1 MYRPV
6 SVYVGL
12 RYLRANRKNHF
23 ISFISLTSIAGLT
36 LGVMVMILVLS
47 VLNGFHKE
55 LRERILG
62 MVPHAIIHSYEGPI
76 EDWQPLAAQLEQSPD
91 VMAAAPYTSGQ
102 GMLSFQGAVRGV
114 MVNGILP
121 AAEARVS
128 IVDQHMKIGSI
139 EELKP
144 GDFGI
149 MLGDLVARS
158 LGAQVGD
165 RVTLLLPEASVS
177 LGGVLPRMKRFTVVG
192 IFSVG
197 AELDATMTAIHIED
211 AGKVFGLKGKVEGIR
226 LKFEDLFEAPKASR
240 DLAATLPG
248 QYYSV
253 DWTRTQGNL
262 FQAIQLEKRMLG
274 LLMLIIVAVA
284 VFNIV
289 SSLVMLVVDKQ
300 SDIAVLKTLGA
311 DRSTILKIFIVLGST
326 IGFLGCSIGALLGIG
341 ASLVISDFVEKVE
354 EIFGIEFLSSDVYF
368 ISYFPSD
375 LHTSDVLLVTCS
387 AFAMSFIATL
397 YPAYS
402 ASKTE
407 PAEVLRYE

>member
-6 SVYVGL
+6 SVYIGL
-12 RYLRANRKNHF
+12 RYLRANRRNHF

-62 MVPHAIIHSYEGPI
+62 MVPHAVVHSYQGPI
-76 EDWQPLAAQLEQSPD
+76 EQWQALATMLEESPD
-91 VMAAAPYTSGQ
+91 VLAAAPYSSGQ
-102 GMLSFQGAVRGV
+102 GMLSFQGSVRGV

-121 AAEARVS
+121 SAEKNVS
-128 IVDQHMKIGSI
+128 IIDQHMKVGSI
-139 EELKP
+139 DALKA
-144 GDFGI
+144 GEFGI
-149 MLGDLVARS
+149 VLGDLVARS
-158 LGAQVGD
+158 LGARVGD
-165 RVTLLLPEASVS
+165 RITLLLPEASVTP
-177 LGGVLPRMKRFTVVG
+177 GGIFPRMKRFTVVG
-192 IFSVG
+192 TFSVG
-197 AELDATMTAIHIED
+197 AELDAALAVIHIED
-211 AGKVFGLKGKVEGIR
+211 AGKVFGIKGKVQGIR
-226 LKFEDLFEAPKASR
+226 LKFDDLFEAPAISR
-240 DLAATLPG
+240 ELAGKLPG
-248 QYYSV
+248 QYYST

-262 FQAIQLEKRMLG
+262 FQAVQLEKRMLG

-311 DRSTILKIFIVLGST
+311 DRATILKIFIVLGSV

-341 ASLVISDFVEKVE
+341 ASLVISDVVAKVE
-354 EIFGIEFLSSDVYF
+354 DIFGIQFLNSDVYF

-375 LHTSDVLLVTCS
+375 LHMSDVWLVTCS
-387 AFAMSFIATL
+387 AFFMSFIATL

-402 ASKTE
+402 ASRTE

>member
-6 SVYVGL
+6 SVYIGF

-23 ISFISLTSIAGLT
+23 ISFISFTSIAGLT

-47 VLNGFHKE
+47 VLNGFHQE

-62 MVPHAIIHSYEGPI
+62 MVPHAVIQSYRGPI
-76 EDWQPLAAQLEQSPD
+76 QDWQPLAERLEQSEA
-91 VMAAAPYTSGQ
+91 VVASAPYISGQ

-114 MVNGILP
+114 AVSGILP
-121 AAEARVS
+121 SAEKKVS
-128 IVDQHMKIGSI
+128 IVDQHMTAGSI
-139 EELKP
+139 DALEAGK
-144 GDFGI
+144 FGI
-149 MLGDLVARS
+149 VLGDLVARS
-158 LGAQVGD
+158 LGATIGD
-165 RVTLLLPEASVS
+165 RVTLLLPEASITP
-177 LGGVLPRMKRFTVVG
+177 GGVFPRLKRFTVVG

-197 AELDATMTAIHIED
+197 AELDASLTAIHITD
-211 AGKVFGLKGKVEGIR
+211 AGKVFGMKGKVEGVR
-226 LKFEDLFEAPKASR
+226 LKFKDLFAAPEQSR
-240 DLAATLPG
+240 QLAEQLSNH
-248 QYYSV
+248 YYST

-311 DRSTILKIFIVLGST
+311 DQATILKIFIILGCT
-326 IGFLGCSIGALLGIG
+326 IGFLGCTIGALLGIG
-341 ASLVISDFVEKVE
+341 ASLVISDFVAMIEQF
-354 EIFGIEFLSSDVYF
+354 FGIQFLNSDVYF

-375 LHTSDVLLVTCS
+375 LHFSDVLLVTCS
-387 AFAMSFIATL
+387 AFFMSFIATL

>member
-6 SVYVGL
+6 SVFIGL
-12 RYLRANRKNHF
+12 RYLRANRRNHF

-62 MVPHAIIHSYEGPI
+62 MVPHAVVHSYQGPI
-76 EDWQPLAAQLEQSPD
+76 EHWQALATMLEESPD
-91 VMAAAPYTSGQ
+91 VLAAAPYSSGQ
-102 GMLSFQGAVRGV
+102 GMLSFQGSVRGV

-121 AAEARVS
+121 SAEKNVS
-128 IVDQHMKIGSI
+128 IIDQHMKVGSI
-139 EELKP
+139 DALKA
-144 GDFGI
+144 GEFGI
-149 MLGDLVARS
+149 VLGDLVARS
-158 LGAQVGD
+158 LGARVGD
-165 RVTLLLPEASVS
+165 RITLLLPEASVTP
-177 LGGVLPRMKRFTVVG
+177 GGIFPRMKRFTVVG
-192 IFSVG
+192 TFSVG
-197 AELDATMTAIHIED
+197 AELDAALAVIHIED
-211 AGKVFGLKGKVEGIR
+211 AGKVFGIKGKVQGIR
-226 LKFEDLFEAPKASR
+226 LKFDDLFEAPAISR
-240 DLAATLPG
+240 QLAGQLPG
-248 QYYSV
+248 QYYST

-262 FQAIQLEKRMLG
+262 FQAVQLEKRMLG

-311 DRSTILKIFIVLGST
+311 DRATILKIFIVLGSI

-341 ASLVISDFVEKVE
+341 ASLVISDVVAKIED
-354 EIFGIEFLSSDVYF
+354 IFGIQFLNSDVYF

-375 LHTSDVLLVTCS
+375 LHMSDVWLVTCS
-387 AFAMSFIATL
+387 AFFMSFIATL

-402 ASKTE
+402 ASRTE

>member
-6 SVYVGL
+6 SVYIGL
-12 RYLRANRKNHF
+12 RYLRANRRNHF
-23 ISFISLTSIAGLT
+23 ISFISLTSVAGLT

-47 VLNGFHKE
+47 VVNGFHKE

-62 MVPHAIIHSYEGPI
+62 MVPHAVIHSYQGAI
-76 EDWQPLAAQLEQSPD
+76 EHWQPLALELENSPD
-91 VMAAAPYTSGQ
+91 VLASAPYSNGQ
-102 GMLSFQGAVRGV
+102 GMLSFQGSVRGV

-121 AAEARVS
+121 SAEKNVS
-128 IVDQHMKIGSI
+128 IIDQHMKVGSI
-139 EELKP
+139 DSLKP
-144 GDFGI
+144 GEFGI
-149 MLGDLVARS
+149 VLGDLVARS
-158 LGAQVGD
+158 LGARAGD
-165 RVTLLLPEASVS
+165 RITLMLPQASVS
-177 LGGVLPRMKRFTVVG
+177 PGGIFPRMKRFTVVG

-197 AELDATMTAIHIED
+197 AELDAALAVINIED
-211 AGKVFGLKGKVEGIR
+211 AGRVFGIKDKVQGIR
-226 LKFEDLFEAPKASR
+226 LKFKDLFEAPAISHE
-240 DLAATLPG
+240 LAGKLPG
-248 QYYSV
+248 QYYST

-262 FQAIQLEKRMLG
+262 FQAVQLEKKMLG

-300 SDIAVLKTLGA
+300 SDVAVLKTLGA
-311 DRSTILKIFIVLGST
+311 DRATILKIFIVLGSI
-326 IGFLGCSIGALLGIG
+326 IGFLGCTIGALLGIG
-341 ASLVISDFVEKVE
+341 ASLVVSDVVAKIEA
-354 EIFGIEFLSSDVYF
+354 IFDIQFLNSDVYF

-375 LHTSDVLLVTCS
+375 LHMSDVLLVTCS
-387 AFAMSFIATL
+387 AFLMSFFATL